1 MNKSTFLDRKTKF
14 FTILVAVFIFAS
26 IGNLN
31 AQISITAKE
40 PTLGQIIQSVKSQSS
55 YQFFY
60 DSKLSTMRVNS
71 VDMKNVTLD
80 SLLNE
85 ALKGRGVDYKIEESI
100 CFLSVK
106 ATADNTKTN
115 VTRVVSG
122 KVVDPKGVP
131 LVGVAVAVVGTT
143 VGVISNGDGRYVAN
157 VPAGKTQLSFSY
169 IGYDE
174 QVVTIGTR
182 TTIDIT
188 MQESNI
194 MVNDVVVTAMGIKR
208 ESKAL
213 TYNVQSIATDEA
225 FAVKDANM
233 INNLA
238 GKLAGVTINQSA
250 SGVGGS
256 TRVIM
261 RGAKSLFGDNNALYV
276 LDGIPLSS
284 LRSKQSSNYY
294 EVEGQGDSEGISNI
308 NPDDIESMS
317 VLTGAAAAAL
327 YGNRG
332 SNGVILI
339 TTKKGVAGK
348 TTVSYSN
355 NTSFSSPFAT
365 PEFQNTYGQ
374 SGDSYSSWGS
384 KLDAPSS
391 YNPLD
396 FFQTGA
402 STMNSLS
409 VSSGAERIQMHA
421 SAGAVN
427 ARGMVPNTEYDRYN
441 FTLRASGEL
450 IEDKLDLDVG
460 INYIEQT
467 DQNSIAQG
475 LYYNPLVAVYLFPPA
490 DDFNRFVPYKVWNS
504 ERNFYTQN
512 WSYQDEPL
520 EGLKQNPLWTANNN
534 LFNNKRDRLI
544 LSGSLKYNITEWLNI
559 SARARIDKSDAK
571 FERKLYA
578 STNNL
583 FAKSPKGNY
592 SKANMESKNI
602 YADFLINFDKQLSSD
617 FRLTVNAGGS
627 YNDEVSEYG
636 GYDGPLKTVPD
647 FFHID
652 NVEIERKYREYS
664 HTRTNSFYATAQ
676 VGYQNFLYLDATAR
690 IDYFST
696 LFGGNENCYDVYPS
710 VGLSAVLTEKLGIN
724 KDILSFWKL
733 RGSYSQVGNP
743 PALAGITRNYTSL
756 DNGAISPTAFY
767 PAVDLK
773 PEKTKAF
780 EVGTDVRL
788 WGNKLNIAFTYYNT
802 NTYNQL
808 FTYDMPSATGY
819 SYAYA
824 NAGKVNNW
832 GIELSASLNQKLGP
846 VNWDATLTYSM
857 NRNKI
862 IKLLPESVREPV
874 SGDMIQSPTEF
885 VMSDAGGA
893 YKMILKEGGSM
904 SDIYVNDIVR
914 DGNGFIYV
922 DPGSGRFSVNQDQ
935 SKMVKIGSAAPDC
948 NIGFRNGFT
957 WKNIGFNFLIDARLG
972 GVVVSSTQAMMDQY
986 GVSKATANAR
996 DNGGVMVNYGK
1007 MDTKTYYDI
1016 ITAGKTGSA
1025 LAEYTYSATN
1035 VRLRELSLAYTLPQK
1050 WFRDKLNITVSFIGR
1065 NLFMFYNKAPF
1076 DPELTAN
1083 TGTYYQGFDY
1093 FMPPS
1098 QRSLGFGVNVK
1109 F

>member
-1 MNKSTFLDRKTKF
+1 MNKSTFLDRKAKLLTV
-14 FTILVAVFIFAS
+14 LVAVFIFAS
-26 IGNLN
+26 IGKLN

-55 YQFFY
+55 CQFFY
-60 DSKLSTMRVNS
+60 DSTLSTKKVNS
-71 VDMKNVTLD
+71 VDMKNVPLE
-80 SLLNE
+80 SILQE
-85 ALKGRGVDYKIEESI
+85 VLKGSGVDYKIEENI
-100 CFLSVK
+100 CYLSVK
-106 ATADNTKTN
+106 AAADNVKSN
-115 VTRVVSG
+115 SAHAISG
-122 KVVDPKGVP
+122 VIVDPKGAP
-131 LVGVAVAVVGTT
+131 LLGVAVTVVGTT
-143 VGVISNGDGRYVAN
+143 VGVISNGDGKYTVN

-169 IGYDE
+169 IGYDQ
-174 QVVTIGTR
+174 QVVTIAKR
-182 TTIDIT
+182 TTINVT

-194 MVNDVVVTAMGIKR
+194 MVSEVVVTAMGIKR
-208 ESKAL
+208 EAKAL
-213 TYNVQSIATDEA
+213 TYNVQSIATDEV

-284 LRSKQSSNYY
+284 LRSKQSSNFY
-294 EVEGQGDSEGISNI
+294 EAEGQGDSEGISNI

-339 TTKKGVAGK
+339 NTKKGVAGK
-348 TTVSYSN
+348 TTVSFSN
-355 NTSFSSPFAT
+355 NTSFSTPFET

-374 SGDSYSSWGS
+374 NGSGYSSWGT
-384 KLDAPSS
+384 KLDTPSS

-409 VSSGAERIQMHA
+409 VSSGSDRIQMHA

-427 ARGMVPNTEYDRYN
+427 SRGMVPNTEYDRYN
-441 FTLRASGEL
+441 FTLRVSGEL
-450 IEDKLDLDVG
+450 IEDKLDLDFGV
-460 INYIEQT
+460 NYIEQT
-467 DQNSIAQG
+467 DQNAIGQG

-490 DDFNRFVPYKVWNS
+490 DDFNRFVPYKVWNP

-512 WSYQDEPL
+512 WSYQDEAL

-534 LFNNKRDRLI
+534 LFNNKRDRII
-544 LSGSLKYNITEWLNI
+544 LNGSLKYTITDYLNI

-578 STNNL
+578 SSNNL

-592 SKANMESKNI
+592 SKGNMDNKNI

-627 YNDEVSEYG
+627 YNDEISEYG

-652 NVEIERKYREYS
+652 NVEIEQKYREYM

-676 VGYQNFLYLDATAR
+676 LGFQSFLYLDATAR
-690 IDYFST
+690 LDYFST
-696 LFGGNENCYDVYPS
+696 LYGGLENCYDVYPS
-710 VGLSAVLTEKLGIN
+710 VGLSAVLTEKMGLS
-724 KDILSFWKL
+724 KDILSFWKI

-756 DNGAISPTAFY
+756 NNGAISPTAFY
-767 PAVDLK
+767 PATNLK

-780 EVGTDVRL
+780 EVGTDIRL
-788 WGNKLNIAFTYYNT
+788 WGNKLDIAFTYYNT

-808 FTYDMPSATGY
+808 FSYDMPSATGY

-832 GIELSASLNQKLGP
+832 GVELSANLNQNLGP
-846 VNWDATLTYSM
+846 VKWDATLTYSM

-862 IKLLPESVREPV
+862 ITLLPKDVREPI
-874 SGDMIQSPTEF
+874 SGDMMKSPTEF

-922 DPGSGRFSVNQDQ
+922 DPGTGRFKVNQDQ

-948 NIGFRNGFT
+948 NIGFRNGFS
-957 WKNIGFNFLIDARLG
+957 WKGIGLNFLIDARLG
-972 GVVVSSTQAMMDQY
+972 GVVVSSTQALLDQY
-986 GVSKATANAR
+986 GVSQTSADAR
-996 DNGGVMVNYGK
+996 NNGGVMVNYDK
-1007 MDTKTYYDI
+1007 IDSKTYYDI
-1016 ITAGKTGSA
+1016 VSSGKTGAA
-1025 LAEYTYSATN
+1025 LSEYTYSATN
-1035 VRLRELSLAYTLPQK
+1035 VRLRELSLAYTLPQA
-1050 WFRDKLNITVSFIGR
+1050 WFRDKLHITVSFIGR

-1098 QRSLGFGVNVK
+1098 QQSLGFGVNIK